1 MLVALS
7 DRACRTAGFEGIGRL
22 SGHLGR
28 DSPAGGFPDR
38 LRENLRPHVADIGDG
53 HGPDGVT
60 TFCDERKPSESESMP
75 AIHVVIGWAEQVS
88 IRIVSV
94 KSGALYLLSYRPR
107 YHASLRDAA

>member
-28 DSPAGGFPDR
+28 DSPAGGFHDR
-38 LRENLRPHVADIGDG
+38 LRETLRPRVADIGDG
-53 HGPDGVT
+53 HGPDGVM
-60 TFCDERKPSESESMP
+60 TFCDARKPSEPESIP
-75 AIHVVIGWAEQVS
+75 AVHVAIRWAEQVS